1 MTNNLEIFATIP
13 EYRIEFVEDRLEIK
27 LFIEIHLFL
36 KISFLSNFFFSRTK
50 SSVQKLFPQS
60 SASPIEASPLPPPR
74 RRINLF
80 TSRACSFQTEV
91 EWKQP
96 SSDCQ
101 EGKKEV

>member
-13 EYRIEFVEDRLEIK
+13 DRIEFVEDRLEIK

-36 KISFLSNFFFSRTK
+36 KISFLSNFFFLGPKARFKNFSPNLQR
-50 SSVQKLFPQS
+50 LQS
-60 SASPIEASPLPPPR
+60 KPSLPR

>member
-13 EYRIEFVEDRLEIK
+13 DRIEFVEDRLEIK

-60 SASPIEASPLPPPR
+60 SASPIEASPLAPPPED
-74 RRINLF
+74 
-80 TSRACSFQTEV
+80 A
-91 EWKQP
+91 
-96 SSDCQ
+96 
-101 EGKKEV
+101 

>member
-13 EYRIEFVEDRLEIK
+13 DRIEFVEDRLEIK
-27 LFIEIHLFL
+27 LFIEILLFL

-50 SSVQKLFPQS
+50 SSVQKLFPNLQRLQS
-60 SASPIEASPLPPPR
+60 KPSLPR

>member
-13 EYRIEFVEDRLEIK
+13 DRIEFVEDRLEIK

-60 SASPIEASPLPPPR
+60 SASPIEALPPSKTHK
-74 RRINLF
+74 F
-80 TSRACSFQTEV
+80 VYFESM
-91 EWKQP
+91 
-96 SSDCQ
+96 
-101 EGKKEV
+101 